1 MNNGVTRV
9 RARETVGVDRSSGAR
24 PGWLSDDALL
34 TVGQWQ
40 SERRRLTER
49 WWSPNGKG
57 QSDTIAH
64 RSVAVQSSPLLV
76 HVRGDIC
83 LALALWLRQRLVGR
97 GLVGRTTHGSD
108 GL

>member
-1 MNNGVTRV
+1 M
-9 RARETVGVDRSSGAR
+9 
-24 PGWLSDDALL
+24 
-34 TVGQWQ
+34 
-40 SERRRLTER
+40 ER
-49 WWSPNGKG
+49 G

-108 GL
+108 GSEARVLRATGSWAEGSWAE